1 VAYPAD
7 AVTSDVVSTLLGPA
21 YDRFGP
27 ADRSRH
33 VELLR
38 SVTETADVALQAE
51 KGQGHQWTVT
61 VCTTDCVGALAM
73 ITGLSA
79 SYQFDIRNAD
89 VFTLHFAQP
98 PGQPAAPRIR
108 RGQRR
113 RLPPVQPS
121 RPPGKILDVF
131 QVQVPAEG
139 DRDVWQRYR
148 DDLAGLLSLLAQG
161 HHDRARGEVM
171 ERVSEA
177 ARAAGGIARQLLPV
191 SIEISND
198 ASPAYTQ
205 LTIRSADTFGFLFAF
220 TNALSVLNFNIERAE
235 ILTDRA
241 EVCDTFWLTDRDG
254 KKILADRRLQE
265 LRVAAAL
272 IKHFTHLLPNSPNP
286 AQAQQQ
292 FNALTHQMISRLD
305 WTKEMQDLESIPVL
319 STLAELMGVS
329 RFLWEDFLRMQHE
342 NLFPVLLDLPGLEE
356 PNTMDRLRE
365 SLQGRLSSLKEP
377 AEQVRELNSFKDR
390 EMFRVDLRHITQRI
404 GFRAFS
410 EELSALAQVV
420 VGEAAVLSYDA
431 QESRFGT
438 PIIGDGRPCP
448 WCICALGKFGGR
460 ELGFGSDVE
469 LIIVYEAEGHT
480 NGRTSVV
487 NSNCFEEVVRTFLT
501 TLTARREGIF
511 EIDLRLRP
519 YGGSSALATS
529 LAGFDKYY
537 TEGGAARQFE
547 RMALVK
553 LRPVAGDPELGRRL
567 VEARDAFVYPGRPL
581 DLENVRHL
589 RRRQAAELVPSG
601 AVSAK
606 YSPGG
611 LVDIEYFV
619 QAWQI
624 AVGQRNPAVRVTN
637 TLDAIE
643 RLAQGGHLAP
653 ERAQELAN
661 AYGFLRRLIDAL
673 RAVRGNA
680 KDLTIPAADDRE
692 FAYLARRLDFDSPSQ
707 LEDAVAT
714 WMGLAR
720 AVWDSGVPF
729 NP

>member
-1 VAYPAD
+1 MAYPAD

-38 SVTETADVALQAE
+38 SVTEAADVELHAE
-51 KGQGHQWTVT
+51 KGPGHQWTVT
-61 VCTTDCVGALAM
+61 VCTTDCVGELAV
-73 ITGLSA
+73 ITGLA
-79 SYQFDIRNAD
+79 AAYRFDIRSAD
-89 VFTLHFAQP
+89 VFTLHFAPP
-98 PGQPAAPRIR
+98 PGPVAPRIR

-113 RLPPVQPS
+113 RLPPAQTS
-121 RPPGKILDVF
+121 QAPGKILDVF
-131 QVQVPAEG
+131 RVHAMAEG
-139 DRDVWQRYR
+139 DEDVWKRFR
-148 DDLAGLLSLLAQG
+148 DDLAGVLALLAQG
-161 HHDRARGEVM
+161 DHAQARAEVM

-177 ARAAGGIARQLLPV
+177 ARASGGIARQLLPV
-191 SIEISND
+191 SIAFSND

-220 TNALSVLNFNIERAE
+220 TNALSVLDVNIERAE
-235 ILTDRA
+235 ILTNRA
-241 EVCDTFWLTDRDG
+241 DVCDTFWLTDRGG
-254 KKILADRRLQE
+254 KKILANQRLQE
-265 LRVAAAL
+265 LRVATAL
-272 IKHFTHLLPNSPNP
+272 IKHFTHLLPSSPNP

-305 WTKEMQDLESIPVL
+305 WTKELQDLESIPVL

-342 NLFPVLLDLPGLEE
+342 NLFPVLLDLPGLEQ
-356 PNTMDRLRE
+356 PKTMDRLRE
-365 SLQGRLSSLKEP
+365 SLQGRLSGLGEH
-377 AEQVRELNSFKDR
+377 AEQVWELNSFKDR
-390 EMFRVDLRHITQRI
+390 EMFRIDLRHITRRI

-420 VGEAAVLSYDA
+420 VGEAAALSYGV

-438 PIIGDGRPCP
+438 PILEDGRTCP
-448 WCICALGKFGGR
+448 WCVCALGRFGGR
-460 ELGFGSDVE
+460 EMGFGSDVE
-469 LIIVYEAEGHT
+469 LIVVYEGEGN
-480 NGRTSVV
+480 NGGPTPVV
-487 NSNCFEEVVRTFLT
+487 NSNCFEDLVRTFLG

-519 YGGSSALATS
+519 YGGSSSLATS

-537 TEGGAARQFE
+537 SEGGAARQFE

-553 LRPVAGDPELGRRL
+553 LRPVAGDLELGRRL
-567 VEARDAFVYPGRPL
+567 VEYRDAFVYSGRPL
-581 DLENVRHL
+581 DLENVLHL
-589 RRRQAAELVPSG
+589 RHRQATELGPPG

-611 LVDIEYFV
+611 LADIEYHA

-624 AVGQRNPAVRVTN
+624 AVGHRDPAVRVTN
-637 TLDAIE
+637 TLDAVE
-643 RLAQGGHLAP
+643 RLTEGHHLTP
-653 ERAQELAN
+653 KRAQELGDT
-661 AYGFLRRLIDAL
+661 YGFLRRLIDAL

-680 KDLTIPAADDRE
+680 KDLTIPNADDRE
-692 FAYLARRLDFDSPSQ
+692 FAYLARRLEFDSPSQ
-707 LEDAVAT
+707 LQSAIAT
-714 WMGLAR
+714 WMGLAG
-720 AVWDSGVPF
+720 AVWDEGVPF
-729 NP
+729 SP